1 MGLRTSHLE
10 LINVGATLTGLASKE
25 GDAYR
30 YKPFKLAEL
39 GSQNIKGPLKEK
51 AGYSISKDY
60 FESLGIKHLSFDIT
74 GKQGSISVDLG
85 TELKEHWNQFEI
97 VANFATS
104 EHVKDEY
111 NCFKNIHNFCKIGGS
126 IAHAI
131 PRENS
136 WPGHCYHYYSAE
148 FFNEL
153 ALACGYEILILREVK
168 KDYSTSSYIPVVYSG
183 EPHAQANMQCLMIKR
198 ENNDFIS
205 REQFNNLRNG
215 R

>member
-51 AGYSISKDY
+51 TGYSISKEY
-60 FESLGIKHLSFDIT
+60 FSSLGIDCLSFDIT
-74 GKQGSISVDLG
+74 GKQGSIQVDLG
-85 TELKEHWNQFEI
+85 AELKEYWGQFEI

-104 EHVKDEY
+104 EHVLDEY
-111 NCFKNIHNFCKIGGS
+111 NCFKNIHQFCKPPG
-126 IAHAI
+126 ALVHAI
-131 PRENS
+131 PRKNS
-136 WPGHCYHYYSAE
+136 WPKHCYHYYDHK
-148 FFNEL
+148 FFKNL

-168 KDYSTSSYIPVVYSG
+168 KDYNTSSYISVEFTG
-183 EPHAQANMQCLMIKR
+183 EPHDQVNMQCLMLKPNDR
-198 ENNDFIS
+198 DFIS
-205 REQFNNLRNG
+205 REQFNELRT
-215 R
+215 